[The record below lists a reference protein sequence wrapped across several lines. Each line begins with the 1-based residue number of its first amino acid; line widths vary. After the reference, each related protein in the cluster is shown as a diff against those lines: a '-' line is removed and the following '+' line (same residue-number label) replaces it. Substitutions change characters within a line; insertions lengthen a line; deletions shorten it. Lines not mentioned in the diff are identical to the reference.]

1 MALSD
6 HRAIDCHAHVGSF
19 RGYDLRVS
27 TLLSNLKRHRVAL
40 ALVSNIDGAALP
52 DRTRNLG
59 EGEANRRTAEVVL
72 RHPAMLRGL
81 LWARPP
87 DGAAERLEPFL
98 RETLKEEDGTAASG
112 VAPGKRSGGNAP
124 GWTRRIFVGLKLH
137 PEMNG
142 FPADAPEV
150 DPYLE
155 LCRRAG
161 LPVVVHC
168 DGAVEEASAERIHR
182 LARRHPEVSVVL
194 YHMGFGG
201 PHEPAI
207 RAAEEAAR
215 TGDARLYLETAQ
227 ADPDAVVSA
236 VERVGAGRVLFGT
249 DATYYGSAH
258 YERYEPLVGR
268 LEASLEPE
276 PLARIFRSNT
286 LALFGLEP
294 GGGKD
299 TSA

>member
-19 RGYDLRVS
+19 RGYDLRES
-27 TLLSNLKRHRVAL
+27 TLLSNLERQGVSL

-52 DRTRNLG
+52 DHTRNLD
-59 EGEANRRTAEVVL
+59 ERDANRRTAEVVR
-72 RHPAMLRGL
+72 RHPALLRGL

-98 RETLKEEDGTAASG
+98 RETLNDGDGTAAPG
-112 VAPGKRSGGNAP
+112 VAPGEENDGDAG

-168 DGAVEEASAERIHR
+168 DGSVEEATAERIHR
-182 LARRHPEVSVVL
+182 LARRHPDVPVVL

-207 RAAEEAAR
+207 RAAEAAAR
-215 TGDARLYLETAQ
+215 TDDARLYLETAQ
-227 ADPDAVVSA
+227 ADPDAVLSA
-236 VERVGAGRVLFGT
+236 VERVGSERVLFGT
-249 DATYYGSAH
+249 DATYYGVAH
-258 YERYEPLVGR
+258 YERYEPLVRR
-268 LEASLEPE
+268 LEASLDPGA
-276 PLARIFRSNT
+276 LARVFRSNS
-286 LALFGLEP
+286 LALFGLDP
-294 GGGKD
+294 AGGKD